1 MRDPV
6 IIADSTYNDLFI
18 FKRRHG
24 FRDQSSGLGGRDV
37 IKPSDAQSEALI
49 RESSTSVFGVCDM
62 PMHGAR
68 IVYGLIIKGQTRHKL
83 L

>member
-1 MRDPV
+1 M
-6 IIADSTYNDLFI
+6 IC
-18 FKRRHG
+18 
-24 FRDQSSGLGGRDV
+24 SSLKGGMVLETKVVDWGGKDV

-49 RESSTSVFGVCDM
+49 RESSTSVFGVGDM
-62 PMHGAR
+62 PMQGAR